1 MMAQK
6 ADQAETKGAAPF
18 IAAFPEVSALATK
31 RMEEISQLQAQL
43 FQGMP
48 DINKRWMDRM
58 QSEAALAAQ
67 FTAKLAAAHS
77 VPDAASAWEE
87 WITRRME
94 MATEDAK
101 LLLAD
106 SQKISEAAT
115 AFLSSGFKAG
125 PNGGDPQSK

>member
-1 MMAQK
+1 
-6 ADQAETKGAAPF
+6 
-18 IAAFPEVSALATK
+18 
-31 RMEEISQLQAQL
+31 
-43 FQGMP
+43 MP

-67 FTAKLAAAHS
+67 FTAKLAAVHS

-106 SQKISEAAT
+106 SQRISEAAT

-125 PNGGDPQSK
+125 ANGGNPKSE